1 MTASWRQHTR
11 SWKRV
16 CWGKEKVTKMKTMSA
31 ARLIKPG
38 EPLLIESVEIP
49 EPSPGEVLVE
59 VAACGLCGTDIHL
72 AVDGDIPVQHTP
84 ITLGHEAA
92 GTIVSVGQDVSDFAA
107 GDRVALFPAANC
119 GDCEFCRSGRESL
132 CDKSMVYGMA
142 RDGALAN
149 FIVAPAHSLIR
160 IPDAIPFDLAAI
172 VTDGVSTPFHAL
184 RARGKLQAGESVAVV
199 GCGGLGTHA
208 IMIAKMMGAGP
219 IVAIDVQPEAL
230 ERSLSLGAD
239 LAINPLEENPAKKIR
254 SELGISGVNLSLEF
268 VGGEKSVDTALR
280 VLAKTGRAVLVGVGM
295 DRPRL
300 PPLVSFVGKELT
312 ILGSFGMD
320 RQDIEDLFSY
330 IASGKLD
337 LSRSVSAKF
346 PLAEVNEALGKL
358 ADKNSSVV
366 RVVVE
371 PNS

>member
-1 MTASWRQHTR
+1 MA
-11 SWKRV
+11 
-16 CWGKEKVTKMKTMSA
+16 TMSA

-38 EPLLIESVEIP
+38 EPLLIDEVPVP
-49 EPSPGEVLVE
+49 EPGPGEVLVK

-72 AVDGDIPVQHTP
+72 AVDGDIPVEHTP

-92 GTIVSVGQDVSDFAA
+92 GTIVAAGEGVTDFSS

-119 GDCEFCRSGRESL
+119 GDCEFCREGRQSL
-132 CDKSMVYGMA
+132 CDRSKVYGMA

-149 FIVAPAHSLIR
+149 YIAAPAHSLVR

-219 IVAIDVQPEAL
+219 IVAIDVQEEAL

-239 LAINPLEENPAKKIR
+239 LAINPLNENPAKKIR

-268 VGGEKSVDTALR
+268 VGGAKTVDTALR

-295 DRPRL
+295 DRPML

-330 IASGKLD
+330 IESGKLD

-346 PLAEVNEALGKL
+346 PLAQTNEALSTL
-358 ADKNSSVV
+358 VDKDCGVV